1 MRETETA
8 APAAVPVAGND
19 NRADIGDGKGGLFF
33 SGQFRLCSVQSF
45 GSSYIPL
52 SSGICPLEARLVMV
66 ISIAPMLKMMV
77 FSWDKTTSDHNQNG
91 LEDSRKRCND
101 QGYTLRS
108 SRQRPFLVQPLSPP
122 ALSYSLYPLSYQ
134 YGPKSCFHKN
144 KADFGIKIPMAVFVL
159 ILCNHDFMH

>member
-19 NRADIGDGKGGLFF
+19 NRADIGDGKGGFFF
-33 SGQFRLCSVQSF
+33 SGQFMPSLCSVQSF

-52 SSGICPLEARLVMV
+52 GSGICPLEARLVMV

-108 SRQRPFLVQPLSPP
+108 SRQRPFL
-122 ALSYSLYPLSYQ
+122 YQ

-159 ILCNHDFMH
+159 KLCNHDFMH

>member
-108 SRQRPFLVQPLSPP
+108 SRQRPFL
-122 ALSYSLYPLSYQ
+122 YQ

>member
-19 NRADIGDGKGGLFF
+19 NRADIGDGK
-33 SGQFRLCSVQSF
+33 
-45 GSSYIPL
+45 
-52 SSGICPLEARLVMV
+52 GICPLEARLVMV

-108 SRQRPFLVQPLSPP
+108 SRQRPFL
-122 ALSYSLYPLSYQ
+122 YQ

-159 ILCNHDFMH
+159 KLCNHDFMH

>member
-66 ISIAPMLKMMV
+66 ISIAPMLKM
-77 FSWDKTTSDHNQNG
+77 
-91 LEDSRKRCND
+91 
-101 QGYTLRS
+101 
-108 SRQRPFLVQPLSPP
+108 
-122 ALSYSLYPLSYQ
+122 YQ